1 MEQLIFS
8 IIRDEGHSF
17 PALLLRHYKELSLTD
32 EEMMLFFQIAAFMKE
47 GKEFPT
53 IYELRERMSADE
65 TRLLTML
72 QKLVQNQFLTI
83 EDVMDKQTGIR
94 SEKFCLDPLYWK
106 LAHLLV
112 SQKHAPSF
120 TEKDNEQNLY
130 IIFEQEFGRPLSPIE
145 CETLSIWQDNDK
157 YADELIIA
165 ALREAVLAGKLSFKY
180 IDRILFEWQRNN
192 IHTSK
197 QARDFSL
204 KFRKAK
210 QAEQQPKMVESF
222 PFYNWL
228 ENEPN

>member
-1 MEQLIFS
+1 MERLLFS
-8 IIRDEGHSF
+8 IFKDELLSLS
-17 PALLLRHYKELSLTD
+17 PLLLRHYKELGLTD
-32 EEMMLFFQIAAFMKE
+32 EEIMLFLQIAGLMKE

-53 IYELRERMSADE
+53 IHELRERMSADE
-65 TRLLTML
+65 SRLLTML
-72 QKLVQNQFLTI
+72 QKLVQNQFLMI
-83 EDVMDKQTGIR
+83 EDVMDKETGIR
-94 SEKFCLDPLYWK
+94 SEKFCLDPLYRK

-112 SQKHAPSF
+112 SQNQVPSLE
-120 TEKDNEQNLY
+120 EKEYGQNLY
-130 IIFEQEFGRPLSPIE
+130 TTFEQEFGRPLSPIE

-157 YADELIIA
+157 YSDELIIA
-165 ALREAVLAGKLSFKY
+165 ALREAVLAGKLSFRY

-192 IHTSK
+192 IRTSK

-210 QAEQQPKMVESF
+210 QVEPQKTVEPF

>member
-8 IIRDEGHSF
+8 IVKEGIHSF
-17 PALLLRHYKELSLTD
+17 PSLLLRHYKELDLSD

-72 QKLVQNQFLTI
+72 QKLVQNQFLII

-94 SEKFCLDPLYWK
+94 SEKFCLDPLYQK
-106 LAHLLV
+106 LTRLLV
-112 SQKHAPSF
+112 SLSRAPSI
-120 TEKDNEQNLY
+120 TNVKEAEQNLY
-130 IIFEQEFGRPLSPIE
+130 LIFEQEFGRPLSPIE
-145 CETLSIWQDNDK
+145 SETLSIWQDNDK
-157 YADELIIA
+157 YSNDLIMA

-197 QARDFSL
+197 QAREFSL

-210 QAEQQPKMVESF
+210 QAEQPKMVEPF